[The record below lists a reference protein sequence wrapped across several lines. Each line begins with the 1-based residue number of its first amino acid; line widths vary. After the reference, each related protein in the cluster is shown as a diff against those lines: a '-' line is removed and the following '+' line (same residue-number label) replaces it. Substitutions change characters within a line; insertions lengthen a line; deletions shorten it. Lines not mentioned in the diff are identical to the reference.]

1 MTLQKIT
8 QLLLTIL
15 ATALTTL
22 AVDHLARPK
31 AVSAQPSGNED
42 PFYVEPGVYMLR
54 VPTGGQVLGKV
65 MINLRTGSVWGFP
78 TTSNDP
84 YPMSPIENK
93 QQVSHPIPL
102 GRFAIAETAG
112 R

>member
-1 MTLQKIT
+1 MTSERTTHI
-8 QLLLTIL
+8 LLAII
-15 ATALTTL
+15 AVALTTV
-22 AVDHLARPK
+22 AIRPLVHPER
-31 AVSAQPSGNED
+31 AAAQVMGNED

-65 MINLRTGSVWGFP
+65 MVNLRTGNVWGFP

-102 GRFAIAETAG
+102 GRFALAETAAH
-112 R
+112 